1 MESMDRKGQSNGR
14 LWRWRLQTD
23 DMLRS
28 WLREHSLLAKI
39 KAISENGTD
48 YFVLG
53 FRISL
58 SFIKTKQIFF
68 LKRCTNI
75 SEKNLVYIKDELIL
89 KFFYFIYGL
98 TRS

>member
-1 MESMDRKGQSNGR
+1 
-14 LWRWRLQTD
+14 
-23 DMLRS
+23 MLRS

-58 SFIKTKQIFF
+58 SIIKTKQFF
-68 LKRCTNI
+68 IKRCTNI

-89 KFFYFIYGL
+89 KFFILFMV
-98 TRS
+98 

>member
-1 MESMDRKGQSNGR
+1 
-14 LWRWRLQTD
+14 
-23 DMLRS
+23 MLRS

-68 LKRCTNI
+68 K
-75 SEKNLVYIKDELIL
+75 EMYE
-89 KFFYFIYGL
+89 Y
-98 TRS
+98 